1 MYFSALVD
9 GESHLWRQRFPSGAP
24 EALTSG
30 SATEEEGVAIAP
42 DGASL
47 ITSLGRRQSSVWL
60 HDSRGERLLS
70 AEGFAFDPSLS
81 ADGARVYYLLRRT
94 STPGTVEL
102 TMVDV
107 ASGRTDRLLPD
118 FSVLDY
124 DISRD
129 ERHVVFT
136 TTSSGGERQIWMAS
150 LDRSSAPRL
159 MVKEADEPAFA
170 GSGRIVFRSLVGH
183 VNFIDLLSADGK
195 TRSRVSDVPIVEIR
209 AVSPDSLWAIVLSAR
224 GDNLSRTVAL
234 PIDGGSPSVVCD
246 DSCQTTWSPD
256 GRRFFMW
263 KGIIAGRRPLVIA
276 SVPEGR
282 TLPPFPADNRA
293 AFEVWA
299 GTPGAKSVEQDHFV
313 PSNDPSTFV
322 FTKADEL
329 RQLFRIP
336 LTSR

>member
-1 MYFSALVD
+1 MYLSALVD

-24 EALTSG
+24 EALASG

-118 FSVLDY
+118 FWVLDY

-136 TTSSGGERQIWMAS
+136 TSEQRRRAPNLDGVARSQLSPSSDGQERRMS
-150 LDRSSAPRL
+150 PRL
-159 MVKEADEPAFA
+159 PA
-170 GSGRIVFRSLVGH
+170 
-183 VNFIDLLSADGK
+183 
-195 TRSRVSDVPIVEIR
+195 
-209 AVSPDSLWAIVLSAR
+209 
-224 GDNLSRTVAL
+224 
-234 PIDGGSPSVVCD
+234 
-246 DSCQTTWSPD
+246 
-256 GRRFFMW
+256 
-263 KGIIAGRRPLVIA
+263 
-276 SVPEGR
+276 
-282 TLPPFPADNRA
+282 
-293 AFEVWA
+293 
-299 GTPGAKSVEQDHFV
+299 PGASSFDARRG
-313 PSNDPSTFV
+313 T
-322 FTKADEL
+322 
-329 RQLFRIP
+329 
-336 LTSR
+336 